1 MAGSINKVILV
12 GNLGKDPESRSF
24 QNGGKVVKFPLATS
38 ESWKDKTTGE
48 RKDKTQWHNIVIYN
62 DRLGD
67 VAERFLKKGAKIYIE
82 GQLESRKYT
91 DSSGQER
98 YITEVVLQQF
108 RGELQMLDTRGGGGG
123 SGSGAGMGDE
133 SGADEGGA
141 SSAPAPAP
149 ARAGGGG
156 KKGGLDDDI
165 PF

>member
-149 ARAGGGG
+149 ARAGGG